1 MSRTLKENGRAMF
14 SDESVAPW
22 LRKDDLGKMIIENNS
37 LYSAIAPIDLLP
49 NSSSNVKLEWIVQNS
64 FYKISFGKRFKSKDI
79 NPNVE
84 HKSPRGG
91 SMRKRYHGKIDG
103 IDEKMKE
110 NRELFYS
117 KYPINDRKKRH
128 MSISAVGSST
138 ILPIF

>member
-1 MSRTLKENGRAMF
+1 
-14 SDESVAPW
+14 
-22 LRKDDLGKMIIENNS
+22 MIIENNS

-110 NRELFYS
+110 KLIQYA
-117 KYPINDRKKRH
+117 KIKK
-128 MSISAVGSST
+128 ISQNKLIEEALVNYFSE
-138 ILPIF
+138 I